1 VPPALAQNG
10 SPVVIRAQQHD
21 VSPALRDMVI
31 PPQINKGRQRTG
43 PVVRPAR
50 GPLTSSQPDPV
61 AQVLAGVPVGITTLV
76 NFDGVDDAAQASQS
90 GFLVVPPDTNGT
102 VGATQFVHWVN
113 LAFAVFDKR
122 TGAKVFGPAAG
133 NTFWGGFGG
142 PCETNN
148 SGDPVIQYDKAAG
161 RWVAAQPVF
170 VAPFMYCL
178 AVSTTSDA
186 TGRYNRYAFTFPA
199 GAFPDYPKLGIWP
212 DAYYAT
218 FNIFFASK
226 FSGAMACAYDRTNM
240 LAGNPASAVC
250 FQEPSNV
257 FSLLP
262 SDLDGRRPPPA
273 GSPNFV
279 VGIADASDLQ
289 LFQFHVDFAKPKNSS
304 FTGPTRSR
312 WHRSAKSAIGPS
324 IWLAS
329 PSRLP
334 EKRWMRSVT
343 G

>member
-1 VPPALAQNG
+1 MARWELLNLYSGLTWPLQCL
-10 SPVVIRAQQHD
+10 I
-21 VSPALRDMVI
+21 
-31 PPQINKGRQRTG
+31 KGRARRCLDQR
-43 PVVRPAR
+43 R
-50 GPLTSSQPDPV
+50 GTLSGEASAVHAKRITAETPSSS
-61 AQVLAGVPVGITTLV
+61 TTRR
-76 NFDGVDDAAQASQS
+76 Q
-90 GFLVVPPDTNGT
+90 
-102 VGATQFVHWVN
+102 
-113 LAFAVFDKR
+113 
-122 TGAKVFGPAAG
+122 AAG
-133 NTFWGGFGG
+133 WRRS
-142 PCETNN
+142 PSSSPLSCIVWP
-148 SGDPVIQYDKAAG
+148 S
-161 RWVAAQPVF
+161 RRHR
-170 VAPFMYCL
+170 
-178 AVSTTSDA
+178 DA

-262 SDLDGRRPPPA
+262 SDVDGRRPPPA

-289 LFQFHVDFAKPKNSS
+289 LFQFHVDFANPKNSS